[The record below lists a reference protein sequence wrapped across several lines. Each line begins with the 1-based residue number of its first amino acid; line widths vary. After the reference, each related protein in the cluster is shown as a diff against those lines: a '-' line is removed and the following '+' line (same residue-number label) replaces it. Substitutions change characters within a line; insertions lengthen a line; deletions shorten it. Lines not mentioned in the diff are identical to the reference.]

1 MLLIETL
8 QLLKLLLHLFLML
21 RHKVLLLNLIL
32 LVRQTLNVRLNLAQ
46 TVIHS
51 ATNDISRKYV
61 IQKTFDR

>member
-51 ATNDISRKYV
+51 VTNDILRKYV